1 LVTSVL
7 NQLVLYYLVEYKVKM
22 SDAAP
27 IVVVMPRVIYNTATT
42 LDGYLADDADSL
54 SWLFAVP
61 GADAAEHDFSGFL
74 ATIGALV
81 MGSTTYEWLLRHED
95 MLNHPDKWPYGER
108 LAVILTS
115 RDLSPIPDARLR
127 FHSGAVAEIWPELR
141 AAAGEKDVW
150 IVGGGDLV
158 GQFADAGLLDE
169 VRVSVAPVTLG
180 SGRPLLPRRLES
192 DRLRLESV
200 KQAGQ
205 FAELVYSVA
214 APSGG

>member
-1 LVTSVL
+1 
-7 NQLVLYYLVEYKVKM
+7 
-22 SDAAP
+22 
-27 IVVVMPRVIYNTATT
+27 MPRVIYNTATT
-42 LDGYLADDADSL
+42 LDGFLADDADSL

-61 GADAAEHDFSGFL
+61 GAGAAEDDFGGFM

-95 MLNHPDKWPYGER
+95 MLDHPEKWPYRDR
-108 LAVILTS
+108 LVVVLSS
-115 RDLSPIPDARLR
+115 RDLPTIPDAALR
-127 FHSGAVAEIWPELR
+127 FHSGAVTEIWPELR
-141 AAAGEKDVW
+141 DAAGEKDVW

-169 VRVSVAPVTLG
+169 VRVSIAPVTLG

-200 KQAGQ
+200 RQAGQ
-205 FAELVYSVA
+205 FAELVYSVTG
-214 APSGG
+214 PSEK

>member
-1 LVTSVL
+1 
-7 NQLVLYYLVEYKVKM
+7 M

-27 IVVVMPRVIYNTATT
+27 IVVTMPRVIYNTAAT
-42 LDGYLADDADSL
+42 LDGYLADDEDSL

-61 GADAAEHDFSGFL
+61 GAETAESDFGGFL
-74 ATIGALV
+74 ATIGAMV

-95 MLNHPDKWPYGER
+95 MLVHPEKWPYRDR
-108 LAVILTS
+108 LAVICTT
-115 RDLSPIPDARLR
+115 RDLPPVPHARLR
-127 FHSGAVAEIWPELR
+127 FHAGPVTEIWSELR
-141 AAAGEKDVW
+141 AAAGDKDVW

-169 VRVSVAPVTLG
+169 VRVSIAPVTLG

-200 KQAGQ
+200 RQSGQ
-205 FAELVYSVA
+205 FAELVYSVTPGEA
-214 APSGG
+214 